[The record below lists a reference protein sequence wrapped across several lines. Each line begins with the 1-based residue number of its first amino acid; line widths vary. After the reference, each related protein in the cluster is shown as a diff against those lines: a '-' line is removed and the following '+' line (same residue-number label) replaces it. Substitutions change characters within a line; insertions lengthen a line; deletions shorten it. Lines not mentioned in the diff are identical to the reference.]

1 MSELFKKVKEN
12 VSISAVIGN
21 YIELKKSGQGYV
33 GLCPF
38 HGEKTPS
45 FHVDEGKGYYY
56 CFGCKASGDAVKFIE
71 EYEKLSPVD
80 AAKFLA
86 DKYGVD
92 ITDEFRSSYQKKQ
105 SNVLEIL
112 NAAAVVYTKF
122 FWQSEEAKQYA
133 TKRGIPQQV
142 VMSFRIGYAP
152 RDGHSLYD
160 ILSKQYS
167 AKELVQAGVVSEKG
181 GRYFD
186 TYRGRLMFPILDQRE
201 RVLGFG
207 GRSMGKEQPKYINS
221 SESKHF
227 QKSKILYGLNIAKH
241 AVKDK
246 GYLLVTEGYMD
257 VVSLYTAGVSNAVAT
272 LGTSM
277 TEQHAELLS
286 QYVNHVVI
294 CYDSDSAGI
303 ASAVRAV
310 DILMVHIETVRVCVL
325 GESLDPDEYIQKYG
339 KESFDSKV
347 EDAKLGVDFKI
358 DQLALRFNLN
368 DPSENNRFLRQA
380 VAMIQKVRDPLD
392 RGMYADNLAARYRA
406 DREIIREMV
415 RVKANSARRQPKRGQ
430 PMPAP
435 AIEQRDALSID
446 ELLLKHFAMHSA
458 EYIKQP
464 ELLEKVL
471 NYPFSDEN
479 SELFLALVGYFE
491 EHEDMELATFASAFG
506 MDFARRLETI
516 FDSPQKVEG
525 VEILL
530 HNKELECLKEEL
542 KIATKNSDMEKI
554 QELGVSIKLKIKEI
568 NSLMLKGW

>member
-1 MSELFKKVKEN
+1 MSELFNKVKEN

-45 FHVDEGKGYYY
+45 FHVDETKGYYY
-56 CFGCKASGDAVKFIE
+56 CFGCKASGDAIRFIE

-86 DKYGVD
+86 EKYGVD
-92 ITDEFRSSYQKKQ
+92 VADEFRSSHQKKQ
-105 SNVLEIL
+105 GHVLEIL

-122 FWQSEEAKQYA
+122 FWESEEAKRYA
-133 TKRGIPQQV
+133 AKRGIPQQV

-160 ILSKQYS
+160 ILSKEYS
-167 AKELVQAGVVSEKG
+167 VKELVQAGVVSEKD

-207 GRSMGKEQPKYINS
+207 GRTLGTEQPKYINS

-227 QKSKILYGLNIAKH
+227 QKSKLLYGLNIAKKT
-241 AVKDK
+241 VKDK

-257 VVSLYTAGVSNAVAT
+257 VVSLYIAGVSNAVAT

-286 QYVNHVVI
+286 QYVNRVVI

-310 DILMVHIETVRVCVL
+310 DILMPRIETVRVCLL
-325 GESLDPDEYIQKYG
+325 GDSLDPDEYIKKYG
-339 KESFDSKV
+339 KQAFDRKV
-347 EDAKLGVDFKI
+347 EEAKLGVDFKI

-380 VAMIQKVRDPLD
+380 VAMIQTVRDPLD
-392 RGMYADNLAARYRA
+392 RRMYADNLAERYGA
-406 DREIIREMV
+406 DQEIIRQMV
-415 RVKANSARRQPKRGQ
+415 RS
-430 PMPAP
+430 
-435 AIEQRDALSID
+435 
-446 ELLLKHFAMHSA
+446 
-458 EYIKQP
+458 
-464 ELLEKVL
+464 
-471 NYPFSDEN
+471 
-479 SELFLALVGYFE
+479 
-491 EHEDMELATFASAFG
+491 
-506 MDFARRLETI
+506 
-516 FDSPQKVEG
+516 
-525 VEILL
+525 
-530 HNKELECLKEEL
+530 
-542 KIATKNSDMEKI
+542 
-554 QELGVSIKLKIKEI
+554 
-568 NSLMLKGW
+568 